1 MRLKLTEVNIDHGQ
15 NSGRAPQARTLRTR
29 AAILAAGRAMVAAG
43 GYGALRA
50 EAVAQAAGIAKGTV
64 FAHFPDM
71 DHLIAAL
78 VAEALAALPRPDMPA
93 DVAGLVAGLAPM
105 LDFMASDPRIIAAL
119 ARFSGPEG
127 AGLGVDVAICDLGVT
142 IATGIARLQAEGK
155 AAPGDPGLL
164 AEGIL
169 AFAFHTA
176 ASQLCAEGARAAA
189 ARALFAGLAT
199 RWLTG

>member
-1 MRLKLTEVNIDHGQ
+1 MRPEVTEVNIDHGQ
-15 NSGRAPQARTLRTR
+15 KSGRAPQARALRTR
-29 AAILAAGRAMVAAG
+29 SAILAAGRAMVAAG

-71 DHLIAAL
+71 DHLTAAL
-78 VAEALAALPRPDMPA
+78 VAESLAMLPYPKA
-93 DVAGLVAGLAPM
+93 SQDVAGLVAGLAPL

-127 AGLGVDVAICDLGVT
+127 AGLGVEAAICARAEA
-142 IATGIARLQAEGK
+142 IAGDIAALQAQGR

-164 AEGIL
+164 AEGVM

-176 ASQLCAEGARAAA
+176 ASQLCAQGPRADA
-189 ARALFAGLAT
+189 ARALFGGLAL
-199 RWLTG
+199 RWLSG